1 MNLNRRQFLQLGAG
15 CLLGSTL
22 AITASRTFGQH
33 SRLAQSRSY
42 ENRTPPS
49 PSSQPR
55 LRIAVIS
62 DLNEAYGSTH
72 YSDEVKQAIAQL
84 PQWNPDLVLCSGD
97 MVAGQ
102 KSTLTRDQIQ
112 AMWAAFDRDIT
123 QPLRQAGLPFGFTLG
138 NHDASRA
145 TRGTTFTFAQERELA
160 AAYWND
166 PAHDPGLNFVDRY
179 KFPFYYS
186 FQHNQVFFLVWDASS
201 GSRMSAEDMAWVERS
216 LGSATAQQAPMRI
229 VIGHLPLYGVAVG
242 RDRPGEVLADAASL
256 HTLLERYGVHTYISG
271 HQHAYFPGHL
281 GNLEMLHTGAL
292 GAGSRRLIVG
302 NLPPRK
308 TLTLVDVDL
317 TRQDTIYTTF
327 ELPSLRQIDQAALPR
342 VIPSHNG
349 SVIRRG
355 LAWEQLTSAE
365 QASCRTHLPASLCH
379 T

>member
-15 CLLGSTL
+15 GLLGSAL
-22 AITASRTFGQH
+22 AITASRTLGQQN
-33 SRLAQSRSY
+33 RFAQSRSY

-49 PSSQPR
+49 PSPQTT

-62 DLNEAYGSTH
+62 DLNEAYGATQ
-72 YSDEVKQAIAQL
+72 YSDEVKQAIARL

-102 KSTLTRDQIQ
+102 NRSLSRAQIQ

-123 QPLRQAGLPFGFTLG
+123 QPLRQARLPFGFTLG

-145 TRGTTFTFAQERELA
+145 TRGTTFSFAEERNLA

-179 KFPFYYS
+179 KFPFYYT
-186 FQHNQVFFLVWDASS
+186 FQHNRVFFLVWDASS
-201 GSRMSAEDMAWVERS
+201 GSRMPADDIAWVERS
-216 LGSATAQQAPMRI
+216 LGSAAAQQADMRI

-242 RDRPGEVLADAASL
+242 RDRPGEVLDDAASL
-256 HTLLERYGVHTYISG
+256 HALLERYSVHTYISG

-281 GNLEMLHTGAL
+281 GNLEMLHTGAM
-292 GAGSRRLIVG
+292 GAGPRQLIVG

-308 TLTLVDVDL
+308 TLTLVDVNWAS
-317 TRQDTIYTTF
+317 QDTTYTTF
-327 ELPSLRQIDQAALPR
+327 ELPSLRQIDQAMLPR

-349 SVIRRG
+349 SVIRRD
-355 LAWEQLTSAE
+355 LDWEQLTTTE
-365 QASCRTHLPASLCH
+365 QASCRVHLPSSLCH